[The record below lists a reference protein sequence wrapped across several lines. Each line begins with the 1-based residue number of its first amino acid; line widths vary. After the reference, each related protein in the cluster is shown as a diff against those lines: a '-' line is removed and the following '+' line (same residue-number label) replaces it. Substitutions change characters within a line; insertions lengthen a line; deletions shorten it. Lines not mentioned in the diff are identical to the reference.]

1 VSTQHAPPL
10 NQLLAALP
18 LADLALLAPHLEP
31 VAMRLGDLLYE
42 PGRPL
47 RHAYFP
53 STGIVSLH
61 YVTESG
67 ASAETAGVGLE
78 GMVGVALFMGG
89 DTTPGSAVVQTAGA
103 ASRIDR
109 HRLKQAFDGS
119 GGLRAALLRYT
130 QALITQISQTAAC
143 FRHHTVEQ
151 QLARW
156 LLATVER
163 APAGEMVMTQ
173 ELVAHLL
180 GVRRE
185 SITQAAGRLQDGGY
199 IRYRRGHLTVLDAAG
214 LRSQACECHAVVC
227 RELARLLPFAPGR
240 ADARASPALAG

>member
-1 VSTQHAPPL
+1 MPAQPALPFNH
-10 NQLLAALP
+10 LLAALP
-18 LADLALLAPHLEP
+18 RADLAALAPDLEP
-31 VAMRLGDLLYE
+31 VAMRLGELLYE

-53 STGIVSLH
+53 TTGIVSLH

-67 ASAETAGVGLE
+67 ASAETAAVGHE

-89 DTTPGSAVVQTAGA
+89 HSTPGAAVAQTAGA
-103 ASRIDR
+103 ACRIDR
-109 HRLKQAFDGS
+109 QRLRLAFNGS
-119 GGLRAALLRYT
+119 GGLRPVLLRYT
-130 QALITQISQTAAC
+130 QALITQIAQTAAC
-143 FRHHTVEQ
+143 FRHHTVKQ

-163 APAGEMVMTQ
+163 APAGELVMTQ
-173 ELVAHLL
+173 ELVAQLL

-185 SITQAAGRLQDGGY
+185 SITQAAGWLQDGGY
-199 IRYRRGHLTVLDAAG
+199 IRYRRGHISVVDADG

-227 RELARLLPFAPGR
+227 KELARLLPFAAGR
-240 ADARASPALAG
+240 VDGRTRPAPTA